1 VTFLDKEKE
10 IVCGFVHI
18 YTYIYIYTFTC
29 INIYTYAYI
38 YEYIYIYT
46 HTYIYIHI
54 CGRAGMSKFAQ
65 REIDC
70 VCVRV
75 SLCARVHTCLH
86 ISHMY
91 IHIHICGLLR
101 ISQLI
106 YIEKECVCVYKCV
119 CAMSHLQLDK
129 QTFFSS
135 LFRTRN
141 RGRFDGLRVVCGW
154 FGDRFCGPYHGKET
168 GIAVLP
174 KYNFSKVSSIVHFV

>member
-1 VTFLDKEKE
+1 VWFYVNAVLQRIRDISRCRERDCLW
-10 IVCGFVHI
+10 VCTHI
-18 YTYIYIYTFTC
+18 YIHIYIYIFTC

-106 YIEKECVCVYKCV
+106 YIEKECVCLNLCV
-119 CAMSHLQLDK
+119 CVHACSRKYILHVHVNTIYDLWYMRVYVILQGCCDK
-129 QTFFSS
+129 
-135 LFRTRN
+135 
-141 RGRFDGLRVVCGW
+141 
-154 FGDRFCGPYHGKET
+154 T
-168 GIAVLP
+168 GIRG
-174 KYNFSKVSSIVHFV
+174 